1 MISPVNAKEISV
13 LLVITRMWLHKEGV
27 ELVMIVIKSNQ

>member
-13 LLVITRMWLHKEGV
+13 LLVVARMWLHKEGV